1 MQTRRE
7 LLLGM
12 AGVGMTDVLR
22 AAPAARHDASFET
35 LASGLLAPEGP
46 KPLKDGSVLVCEMAR
61 GTLSRVAPG
70 GKIDVVAELGG
81 SPNGV
86 AIGPDGAAYVMN
98 NGGMKFTRSNGLIQ
112 PEPPAAKREGG
123 LVQRVELRSGQ
134 SKIIFSGAQGHPVKA
149 PNDLVFDRSG
159 GFWFT
164 DPAVPHAQGTE
175 QGAVFWAK
183 PDGSE
188 IRQVWELPGPNGI
201 ALSPDGK
208 TLYVALTGK
217 QSIAACTVL
226 GPGKLAT
233 NAAGAAD
240 GKIIA
245 TLKEE
250 QSFLDS
256 MAVEADGSLVVGTL
270 FKGCA
275 SVIRPNGELRDQLY
289 FPERFVTSIAFGGD
303 DLRTAFI
310 TLTTTGRLVAVR
322 WPRPGLR
329 LAY

>member
-1 MQTRRE
+1 MSTRRE
-7 LLLGM
+7 VLFGLGS
-12 AGVGMTDVLR
+12 VGMMSTVC
-22 AAPAARHDASFET
+22 AATRNEASFET
-35 LASGLLAPEGP
+35 LATDLLAPEGP
-46 KPLKDGSVLVCEMAR
+46 KPLQDGSVLVCEMAR
-61 GTLSRVAPG
+61 GTLSRVSPG
-70 GKIDVVAELGG
+70 GKVDVVAELGG

-98 NGGMKFTRSNGLIQ
+98 NGGMKFTRSNGLLQ
-112 PEPPAAKREGG
+112 PEPAVGKREGG
-123 LVQRVELRSGQ
+123 SVQRVDLRSGQ
-134 SKIIFSGAQGHPVKA
+134 FTTLFSGAKGHPIKA
-149 PNDLVFDRSG
+149 PNDLVFDRTG

-164 DPAVPHAQGTE
+164 DPAAPHAQGTQ

-183 PDGSE
+183 SDGSE
-188 IRQVWELPGPNGI
+188 IRQVWELSGPNGI
-201 ALSPDGK
+201 ALSPDGN

-217 QSIAACTVL
+217 QSIAACKVL

-233 NAAGAAD
+233 NASGAAD

-256 MAVEADGSLVVGTL
+256 MAVEADGALVVGTL
-270 FKGCA
+270 FKGCV
-275 SVIRPNGELRDQLY
+275 SVIRPSGELQDQLY
-289 FPERFVTSIAFGGD
+289 FPERFVTSIAFGGKD
-303 DLRTAFI
+303 MRTAFI
-310 TLTTTGRLVAVR
+310 TLTTTGRLVSVP

>member
-1 MQTRRE
+1 MHTRRE

-12 AGVGMTDVLR
+12 AGVAGALH
-22 AAPAARHDASFET
+22 AAPAVRHEASFEIV
-35 LASGLLAPEGP
+35 ASGLLAPEGP

-61 GTLSRVAPG
+61 GTLSRVQPG

-98 NGGMKFTRSNGLIQ
+98 NGGMKFTRNGDLLQ
-112 PEPPAAKREGG
+112 PEPAAGKRESGS
-123 LVQRVELRSGQ
+123 VQRVDLASGK
-134 SKIIFSGAQGHPVKA
+134 SSVIYSGAQGHPVKA

-164 DPAVPHAQGTE
+164 DPAAPHAQGTE
-175 QGAVFWAK
+175 QGVVFWAK

-188 IRQVWELPGPNGI
+188 IRAVWELSGPNGI
-201 ALSPDGK
+201 ALSPDRK

-217 QSIAACTVL
+217 QSIAACRVL

-250 QSFLDS
+250 QSLLDS

-270 FKGCA
+270 FKGCV
-275 SVIRPNGELRDQLY
+275 SIIRPNGELRDQLY
-289 FPERFVTSIAFGGD
+289 FPERFVTNIAFGGD
-303 DLRTAFI
+303 HLRTAFV
-310 TLTTTGRLVAVR
+310 TLTTTGRLVSVR